1 MSAGTAFELG
11 DEERRALAALA
22 GDRRTP
28 RRVAVRALI
37 VLEAA
42 SGVPRS
48 EVAERVAVSPRT
60 VAHWCERYGE
70 DGIDGLRDRPRSGR
84 PRTIPAGKRNSGRR
98 AAPHPVEGVVP
109 QPIDGT
115 LDRLL
120 MAAIEM
126 IASRGFADTR
136 VSDIAE
142 AAGMS
147 RASIHYYFKT
157 KNQILIRALMWAN
170 ERQLGHLAELASE
183 PDDPVACLARFME
196 RLIPYPGSVQAEEYL
211 LEIDLWSRARLDPAL
226 RPGWDRYS
234 SQYISDVAALI
245 ADGVR
250 AKVFTTSVEPEEL
263 AERIIG
269 LTDALSIQSVVGSAR
284 MPAERVRTLLLRFVA
299 EQVQVPYESLDELAR
314 LPAISGLP
322 IRPRM

>member
-1 MSAGTAFELG
+1 VSAGTTFELG

-28 RRVAVRALI
+28 RRVAVRSLI

-42 SGVPRS
+42 SGALRP
-48 EVAERVAVSPRT
+48 EVAERLAVSSRT
-60 VAHWCERYGE
+60 VARWCERYSE
-70 DGIDGLRDRPRSGR
+70 AGIEGLRDRPRSGR
-84 PRTIPAGKRNSGRR
+84 PRTILAGRR
-98 AAPHPVEGVVP
+98 NRTRRPALHPVDRGAP

-245 ADGVR
+245 AAGVE

-269 LTDALSIQSVVGSAR
+269 LTDALSIQSVVGAAR

-299 EQVQVPYESLDELAR
+299 EQVHVPFVQLDELAQ
-314 LPAISGLP
+314 LPAIGGLS
-322 IRPRM
+322 R